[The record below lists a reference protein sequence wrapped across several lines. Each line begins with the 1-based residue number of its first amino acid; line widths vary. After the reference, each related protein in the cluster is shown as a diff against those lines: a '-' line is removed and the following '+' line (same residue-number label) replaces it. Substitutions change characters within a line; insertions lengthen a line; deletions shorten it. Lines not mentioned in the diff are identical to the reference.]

1 MSIDHLISEHVLGH
15 DPYIPGEQPKISN
28 GLIKLNTNENPYPP
42 SPDILKT
49 LSGQI
54 EKLNLYPDSSSV
66 ELRNC
71 IAKIHNVDPDQV
83 IVGNGSDD
91 ILNLCTRSF
100 SDRTKGVG
108 FFDPSYSL
116 YEVLCSLNGC
126 PTQKIPF
133 SDSTFD
139 IDEDLITGSGTNLFF
154 LTSPHAPTGRTYKNQ
169 LFSSILNKYDGIL
182 VIDEAYAD
190 FASHNA
196 LNLLEDSDRLIITR
210 TLSKSYSLAGLRVG
224 YGLSSKKII
233 SILNRVR
240 EVYNVDRIAQEIAT
254 LTLNDRKYF
263 HQNIKKI
270 INCRDQVLAR
280 FEEWG
285 WNTYKSGTNFLF
297 TRPVDKNG
305 NIGRAVASDLFSF
318 LQSEHIHV
326 RYFPQHSLT
335 ESYLRISIGKEK
347 EMDMLM
353 DELITWQSI
362 EPVK

>member
-15 DPYIPGEQPKISN
+15 SPYIPGEQPKISN
-28 GLIKLNTNENPYPP
+28 CKIKLNTNENPYPP
-42 SPDILKT
+42 SPDILKSI
-49 LSGQI
+49 SGQI
-54 EKLNLYPDSSSV
+54 EKLNLYPDSSSA
-66 ELRNC
+66 ELRIC

-100 SDRTKGVG
+100 SDRSKSVG

-126 PTQKIPF
+126 PIKKIPF
-133 SDSTFD
+133 SDSTFN
-139 IDEDLITGSGTNLFF
+139 IDEDLISRSGTNLFF
-154 LTSPHAPTGRTYKNQ
+154 LTSPHAPTGRTYQNQ
-169 LFSSILNKYDGIL
+169 LFSRILDKYNGIL

-190 FASHNA
+190 FATHNA
-196 LNLLEDSDRLIITR
+196 LSLLEESDRLIITR

-270 INCRDQVLAR
+270 IHSRDQVFAK

-285 WNTYKSGTNFLF
+285 WNTYNSGANFLF
-297 TRPVDKNG
+297 TRPADKDG

-318 LQSEHIHV
+318 LQREHIHV

-335 ESYLRISIGKEK
+335 ECYLRISIGKEK
-347 EMDMLM
+347 EMDML
-353 DELITWQSI
+353 INKIIRWQSK